1 MLSAGYDEI
10 SSASLTRCGN
20 FAPEACT
27 GRNPRQRPKPVPLA
41 EEAFF
46 FYSGTHTTCLRFLP
60 PLLQCL
66 LSPIRRA
73 SSTLLILRHEV
84 VLVNPRFK
92 FTISPLKPSFL
103 PLRSHRSSFSCQIS
117 RLFGHSRFPSALGPS
132 NITLASISLRFFK
145 VRSEQ

>member
-1 MLSAGYDEI
+1 MY
-10 SSASLTRCGN
+10 RQK
-20 FAPEACT
+20 PEAATQAGST
-27 GRNPRQRPKPVPLA
+27 GGRGI
-41 EEAFF
+41 F